1 MQVKASYTSESL
13 LNQMRQIIYCLYQ
26 KKVTKTG
33 QNNIMNSINL
43 LNRMDTIFMN
53 SKNNKTSEPDRLL
66 HNLSN
71 KINLKKVINMS
82 LHQVIQKQKG
92 DTKAINLK
100 CQLQRGMINLNYLKD
115 LMLYQIFKI
124 IVSIF

>member
-1 MQVKASYTSESL
+1 
-13 LNQMRQIIYCLYQ
+13 MRQIIYCLYQ

-124 IVSIF
+124 TVSIF